1 MCYLHNPASWFV
13 ARYPFLL
20 IDLFAAASHLGY
32 VPSGDNRFLSRLT
45 VIALVSTQVLPAS
58 AFGFCDFGI
67 QYRRQLSHIVAIC
80 SGYEYR
86 QRDAMAFDEE
96 MPLAAVFSPGQLGCA
111 QPLAWRAGP

>member
-1 MCYLHNPASWFV
+1 MCYLDNPASWFI

-20 IDLFAAASHLGY
+20 INLFAAASHLGH

-45 VIALVSTQVLPAS
+45 VIGLVSTQVLPAS
-58 AFGFCDFGI
+58 AFGFYDFGV

-86 QRDAMAFDEE
+86 QRDAMAFDEQ